1 MLDCKLCHQWSYE
14 SLCGDC
20 EKIEKLYSIY
30 GKETVLKVLDSVLV
44 IQKFKEEKANEIV
57 VKEEKK
63 KEYNTRSKTE
73 DKTK

>member
-44 IQKFKEEKANEIV
+44 IQKFKDEKE